1 MVWLWIA
8 LAAVLAAALLLL
20 GAAVFFFKFSIRRY
34 RKERA
39 DEQYEE
45 ADSIWNPFAPRMK
58 EAQAYIRAHTRE
70 KVKLTSFD
78 GLELAALYLPVERPR
93 GTVIAFHG
101 YRSLAT
107 IDFALEVEFFHR
119 LGYDVLLPMRNRGLS
134 PQRRAA

>member
-45 ADSIWNPFAPRMK
+45 AELHLEPLCPPDEGGPG
-58 EAQAYIRAHTRE
+58 RASGPTP
-70 KVKLTSFD
+70 
-78 GLELAALYLPVERPR
+78 G
-93 GTVIAFHG
+93 
-101 YRSLAT
+101 
-107 IDFALEVEFFHR
+107 
-119 LGYDVLLPMRNRGLS
+119 
-134 PQRRAA
+134 RR

>member
-45 ADSIWNPFAPRMK
+45 ADSIWNPFAP
-58 EAQAYIRAHTRE
+58 
-70 KVKLTSFD
+70 
-78 GLELAALYLPVERPR
+78 G
-93 GTVIAFHG
+93 
-101 YRSLAT
+101 
-107 IDFALEVEFFHR
+107 
-119 LGYDVLLPMRNRGLS
+119 
-134 PQRRAA
+134 

>member
-45 ADSIWNPFAPRMK
+45 ADSIWNPFAPRDEGGPGLHPGPHPGEGK
-58 EAQAYIRAHTRE
+58 AH
-70 KVKLTSFD
+70 
-78 GLELAALYLPVERPR
+78 
-93 GTVIAFHG
+93 
-101 YRSLAT
+101 
-107 IDFALEVEFFHR
+107 
-119 LGYDVLLPMRNRGLS
+119 LL
-134 PQRRAA
+134 

>member
-78 GLELAALYLPVERPR
+78 GLELAARKGLL
-93 GTVIAFHG
+93 
-101 YRSLAT
+101 
-107 IDFALEVEFFHR
+107 HR
-119 LGYDVLLPMRNRGLS
+119 LADAGEVRH
-134 PQRRAA
+134 Q